1 MELLSHHAGFFAGS
15 SGITSAPGPGQ
26 APRSLLD
33 SSDATRCC
41 EGGAVGARF
50 RSAPALAPRVVLPRP
65 IAAGRLPLMAK
76 RSVCVIGVG
85 MTKFERCDKDFTD
98 LVKEAVTDALG
109 MAGVTPDKFEQAFA
123 GYVNGMSCQGQRAL
137 YYMGLGGIPV
147 YNVHSYCS
155 TGSSA
160 LHLGY
165 QAVASGMNECVLA
178 FGFEKMEKGPLDSQ
192 LTGLKEKY
200 DEEAK
205 KRPPAAAVMFGDGGR
220 HHMELYGTTKEQ
232 FAKVSVKNHRHSV
245 NNPRSQYRD
254 ACTLEEVLAS
264 RLIYDPLTLLQ
275 CCPTSD
281 GAGAAIL
288 CSEEFAKE
296 HGQSRPVKIIG
307 QAMATDLLDD
317 FAQGAMGLIGVGM
330 SRRAAKAVY
339 EQTALGPEDVQVIEL
354 HDCFSTN
361 ELITYESLGLC
372 EPGEGGRLIDE
383 DQVTYG
389 GKWVVNPSGGLLSKG
404 HPLGATGLAQCAELV
419 WQLNGMAEKR
429 QVEGA
434 RVGLQHNVGLG
445 GACVVTMYRK
455 D

>member
-1 MELLSHHAGFFAGS
+1 
-15 SGITSAPGPGQ
+15 
-26 APRSLLD
+26 
-33 SSDATRCC
+33 
-41 EGGAVGARF
+41 
-50 RSAPALAPRVVLPRP
+50 
-65 IAAGRLPLMAK
+65 MAK

-109 MAGVTPDKFEQAFA
+109 MGGITPDEFEQAFA

-165 QAVASGMNECVLA
+165 QAIASGMNECVLA

-220 HHMELYGTTKEQ
+220 HHMELYGTSKEQ

-254 ACTLEEVLAS
+254 ACSLEEVLAS
-264 RLIYDPLTLLQ
+264 RMIYDPLTLLQ

-288 CSEEFAKE
+288 CSEEFAKK
-296 HGQSRPVKIIG
+296 HGHTRPVKIIG

-339 EQTALGPEDVQVIEL
+339 EQTGLGPEDVQVIEL

-372 EPGEGGRLIDE
+372 QPGEGGRLIDE
-383 DQVTYG
+383 DEVTYG
-389 GKWVVNPSGGLLSKG
+389 GRWVVNPSGGLLSKG

-419 WQLNGMAEKR
+419 WQLSGKAEKR

-445 GACVVTMYRK
+445 GACVVTMYQK

>member
-1 MELLSHHAGFFAGS
+1 
-15 SGITSAPGPGQ
+15 
-26 APRSLLD
+26 
-33 SSDATRCC
+33 
-41 EGGAVGARF
+41 
-50 RSAPALAPRVVLPRP
+50 
-65 IAAGRLPLMAK
+65 MAK

-98 LVKEAVTDALG
+98 LVKEAVSDALG
-109 MAGVTPDKFEQAFA
+109 MAGITPDKFEQAFA

-165 QAVASGMNECVLA
+165 QAVASGFNECVLA
-178 FGFEKMEKGPLDSQ
+178 FGFENMEKGPLVSQ
-192 LTGLKEKY
+192 LTGLKEHY
-200 DEEAK
+200 DEAAK
-205 KRPPAAAVMFGDGGR
+205 KRPPAAAVMFGDAGR

-245 NNPRSQYRD
+245 NNPRSQYRA
-254 ACTLEEVLAS
+254 ACTLDEVFAS
-264 RLIYDPLTLLQ
+264 RMVYDPLTILQ

-281 GAGAAIL
+281 GAAAAIL
-288 CSEEFAKE
+288 CSEDFAKRAG
-296 HGQSRPVKIIG
+296 HAHPVKIVA
-307 QAMATDLLDD
+307 QALRTDLVED

-330 SRRAAKAVY
+330 SRRAAAAVY
-339 EQTALGPEDVQVIEL
+339 EEAGVGPEEVDVIEL

-361 ELITYESLGLC
+361 ELISYESLQLC
-372 EPGEGGRLIDE
+372 KPGEGGRLVDE
-383 DQVTYG
+383 DQTTYG
-389 GKWVVNPSGGLLSKG
+389 GEWVVKPSGGLLSKG

-419 WQLNGMAEKR
+419 WQLNGAAEKR

-434 RVGLQHNVGLG
+434 RLGLQHNVGLG

>member
-1 MELLSHHAGFFAGS
+1 
-15 SGITSAPGPGQ
+15 
-26 APRSLLD
+26 
-33 SSDATRCC
+33 
-41 EGGAVGARF
+41 
-50 RSAPALAPRVVLPRP
+50 
-65 IAAGRLPLMAK
+65 MAK
-76 RSVCVIGVG
+76 QDVCVIGVG
-85 MTKFERCDKDFTD
+85 MTKFERCERDFTE
-98 LVKEAVTDALG
+98 LVRDAVTDALG
-109 MAGVTPDKFEQAFA
+109 MAGVAPDVLEQAFA
-123 GYVNGMSCQGQRAL
+123 GYVNGMSTQGQRAL
-137 YYMGLGGIPV
+137 YSMGIGGLPV
-147 YNVHSYCS
+147 YNVHNYCS

-165 QAVASGMNECVLA
+165 QAIASGMNECVLT
-178 FGFEKMEKGPLDSQ
+178 FGFEKMQKGPLEKQ
-192 LTGLKEKY
+192 LAGLENIAKETDKG
-200 DEEAK
+200 
-205 KRPPAAAVMFGDGGR
+205 AAPVAARMFGDGGR
-220 HHMELYGTTKEQ
+220 QHMEQYGTTKEQ

-245 NNPRSQYRD
+245 NNPRSQYRE

-264 RLIYDPLTLLQ
+264 RMVYDPLTILQ

-288 CSEEFAKE
+288 CSEAFARQR
-296 HGQSRPVKIIG
+296 GISRPVKIVA
-307 QAMATDLLDD
+307 QAMQTDKLED
-317 FAQGAMGLIGVGM
+317 FAMGALGMIGIGM
-330 SRRAAKAVY
+330 SRRAAQKVY
-339 EQTALGPEDVQVIEL
+339 EQAGLGPEDVQVIEL

-361 ELITYESLGLC
+361 ELVSYESLGLC
-372 EPGEGGRLIDE
+372 KEGEGGRLIDE

-389 GKWVVNPSGGLLSKG
+389 GRWVVNPSGGLLSKG